1 MQYLCYVQ
9 LIGGLILLIFG
20 GNYLVEASSD
30 VARKFKMSTLL
41 IGLTIVSFG
50 TSAPELL
57 VSTSAAL
64 SGHTDMALGNVVG
77 SNIANISF
85 IGGLTALLL
94 PFFVSVK
101 SIKVDG
107 MVMLL
112 FSVLLFLACW
122 DGELSRVEGIVAVLL
137 LILYVVWSLY
147 DSKKSGAKEEFESP
161 KHSLLLNIVILLASF
176 AALAFGSDM
185 LVKGASEIA
194 LRWGV
199 EERVISI
206 VIVAVGTSLPELAA
220 SIASVY
226 KKEVG
231 ITIGNIIGSNIF
243 NIGAVLG
250 ITTSISPILVSFEN
264 FKSDLIWFLLFSVI
278 LIIGMLNVRKNLSD
292 LVKTRKI
299 TALWNCQNG
308 YVGRLWGFLTLAA
321 YAVYIYLLL

>member
-9 LIGGLILLIFG
+9 LIGGLILLILG

-85 IGGLTALLL
+85 IGALTALLL

-250 ITTSISPILVSFEN
+250 ITTSISPIHVSFEN

-292 LVKTRKI
+292 LVKTHKI

>member
-1 MQYLCYVQ
+1 MQYLCYLQ
-9 LIGGLILLIFG
+9 LVGGLILLILG

-64 SGHTDMALGNVVG
+64 SGHTDMALGNVLG
-77 SNIANISF
+77 SNIVNISF
-85 IGGLTALLL
+85 IGALTALLL
-94 PFFVSVK
+94 PFFVSAK

-107 MVMLL
+107 MVMLI
-112 FSVLLFLACW
+112 FSVLLFLACL
-122 DGELSRVEGIVAVLL
+122 DGCISRLEGGLAVLL
-137 LILYVVWSLY
+137 LLLYILWSLY
-147 DSKKSGAKEEFESP
+147 DSKKGGAKDEYESP
-161 KHSLLLNIVILLASF
+161 KHSLLLNIVILIASF

-199 EERVISI
+199 GERVISLI
-206 VIVAVGTSLPELAA
+206 VVAIGTSLPELAA
-220 SIASVY
+220 SIASVL

-250 ITTSISPILVSFEN
+250 ITSAISPIPLSFSE

-278 LIIGMLNVRKNLSD
+278 LIIGMINVRKNLSD
-292 LVKTRKI
+292 LVKTHKI

-321 YAVYIYLLL
+321 YAVYVYLLL